1 MALAR
6 KKPAF
11 IGPVRPT
18 SRANMSVAPTTP
30 NMSVAP
36 VPFIGPT
43 RPAPVVNA
51 PVNTVIPIRN
61 DLQANGGAGYNEL
74 LRLSASGS
82 VNPDS
87 VQASS
92 FSSFSTGQTSPT
104 PGVTLGQNSSNPTSN
119 VVNAFNMNPTDPA
132 NTKAKFDELTVPN
145 YQGVIP
151 AARDTTQ
158 KPEADNNYAEI
169 FKQLTDAEDKNKIPS
184 SADAYNRAQRETG
197 ILQAQQ
203 NVSNLTGTLNG
214 IVAQG
219 QANQLSL
226 VGQGRGIPEA
236 IIGGQQA
243 QIARETAI
251 QALPVSAQL
260 NAAQGNLEMAQANV
274 ETLFKIYSDDATN
287 AYNRKTKKNEMVFNF
302 LNAQEKTRLEKIQ
315 KLEDRAYTESLA
327 VLKRQQDFTDM
338 ALKNNQGGLAAQFM
352 ALQPNS
358 PTYQKDFSTL
368 VAKINDPMMKLDM
381 ALKNAQLSKIKSD
394 SKAEK
399 SDLLSIDDAAK
410 LGVPYGTTKSQAI
423 ALQGQ
428 APSTQIQIESFNNAQ
443 ALLDKVTSKGLN
455 LFGSVPIG
463 PGSFG
468 PTLPGTK
475 RADFIAI
482 ENSLKAQLTLD
493 NLKYLKGPTSD
504 KDVAFITT
512 ASTSLSRK
520 MSPELYES
528 TLRGIRDTLGKYS
541 PEYKYAEAA
550 AGMALQSGALDPY
563 QAQINLIN
571 K

>member
-158 KPEADNNYAEI
+158 KPEADNNYADI

-287 AYNRKTKKNEMVFNF
+287 AYNRK
-302 LNAQEKTRLEKIQ
+302 Q
-315 KLEDRAYTESLA
+315 
-327 VLKRQQDFTDM
+327 
-338 ALKNNQGGLAAQFM
+338 
-352 ALQPNS
+352 
-358 PTYQKDFSTL
+358 
-368 VAKINDPMMKLDM
+368 
-381 ALKNAQLSKIKSD
+381 
-394 SKAEK
+394 
-399 SDLLSIDDAAK
+399 
-410 LGVPYGTTKSQAI
+410 
-423 ALQGQ
+423 
-428 APSTQIQIESFNNAQ
+428 
-443 ALLDKVTSKGLN
+443 
-455 LFGSVPIG
+455 
-463 PGSFG
+463 
-468 PTLPGTK
+468 
-475 RADFIAI
+475 
-482 ENSLKAQLTLD
+482 
-493 NLKYLKGPTSD
+493 
-504 KDVAFITT
+504 
-512 ASTSLSRK
+512 RK
-520 MSPELYES
+520 M
-528 TLRGIRDTLGKYS
+528 KWC
-541 PEYKYAEAA
+541 
-550 AGMALQSGALDPY
+550 
-563 QAQINLIN
+563 LIS
-571 K
+571 